1 MNRTITIL
9 PLLLGIGTAATLPAA
24 DSRIY
29 ATITITTNPA
39 TGSNLVV
46 NTATR
51 SWTTNVTDA
60 ASQIE
65 VTTGISE
72 AQTNLFNHLASYPI
86 GGSMALW
93 GTSTNDVR
101 LMAQVNSNLTVSF
114 GGTWATVTYST
125 NYIERSYT
133 VTVPYTAV
141 TNLPYRTNMASA
153 LVDWISLTTTTTV
166 PVTATAFEGYVNT
179 NGNQTINGAKVFA
192 GTINGTVGAVSNGTW
207 LSPTT
212 TNLTNYGAALV
223 SAGAG
228 ANSLQLGENAVSSG
242 GSSVAA
248 GLDSIASG
256 STSIAIGA
264 SASGTN
270 SDSIAIGGLAYSYGV
285 GGLAIGS
292 DSGAE
297 GEYSTAIGGGSRA
310 IKTNSVTL
318 GRAAISSGSNS
329 MALGTL
335 AIADG
340 NSAIAIGVSA
350 VATNENAVAIGTAAS
365 ATHVN
370 SMALGNGA
378 TATSSNQVIFG
389 NSAHIVSVPGVL
401 SAGNIT
407 NAYLSGSNYTA
418 GSWSTATASE
428 TPLDGANAMEIADVP
443 LVTFAGDSLSSGIW
457 TLDGLYPGW
466 TGRKLRIV
474 NLTGY
479 ATTLEHQSGLTATTN
494 QFDCP
499 GSVDFTW
506 SDGYAVDLLYQSG
519 RWRVLPSGSVPTTV
533 GDLTVTGNITLTNTV
548 YDDCVVALDAR
559 SGPAGAEPTFAA
571 FAGPVFAWEF
581 SGSASNALYFSL
593 QLPHRYKHGSDLL
606 PHIHW
611 TKTTGT
617 ADAVIWGLDYV
628 MASINSN
635 FVTTAT
641 TIYTTNT
648 CPTSMQHKIASF
660 PTISGTNF
668 SGSAVMMGKIYRLGD
683 VDADTGTAWGLMLDV
698 HYEADKLGSDSE
710 TP

>member
-1 MNRTITIL
+1 MNRTIAIL
-9 PLLLGIGTAATLPAA
+9 LLLLGIGTAATLPAA

-192 GTINGTVGAVSNGTW
+192 GTLSGTIGTVSNGVANGTRITNVAG
-207 LSPTT
+207 LHGTLNYLTNGVLHSPT
-212 TNLTNYGAALV
+212 LTNGVNYGNAFR
-223 SAGAG
+223 SPGSG
-228 ANSLQLGENAVSSG
+228 ANSEQVGTSAAATGQDSLAIGNSATASDTADVAIGYQSQAVGSSG
-242 GSSVAA
+242 IAIGSAAATAGSAAIAIGPAAA
-248 GLDSIASG
+248 GTGAN
-256 STSIAIGA
+256 SIAIGNLA
-264 SASGTN
+264 EAMH
-270 SDSIAIGGLAYSYGV
+270 DESIVLGGGLTTT
-285 GGLAIGS
+285 
-292 DSGAE
+292 AE
-297 GEYSTAIGGGSRA
+297 YQI
-310 IKTNSVTL
+310 L
-318 GRAAISSGSNS
+318 
-329 MALGTL
+329 M
-335 AIADG
+335 
-340 NSAIAIGVSA
+340 
-350 VATNENAVAIGTAAS
+350 GTADHTAYIPG
-365 ATHVN
+365 TMVI
-370 SMALGNGA
+370 GN
-378 TATSSNQVIFG
+378 V
-389 NSAHIVSVPGVL
+389 
-401 SAGNIT
+401 T
-407 NAYLSGSNYTA
+407 NAYLTGTNHIA
-418 GSWSTATASE
+418 GAWSASIGA
-428 TPLDGANAMEIADVP
+428 LSVNGGANNKELTGETVFTIV
-443 LVTFAGDSLSSGIW
+443 AGGSLSSGSW

-466 TGRKLRIV
+466 QGRTVRLI
-474 NLTGY
+474 NLCGFPGTV
-479 ATTLEHQSGLTATTN
+479 EHASGLVATTN
-494 QFDCP
+494 QIVCP
-499 GSVDFTW
+499 GSVDMTLGN
-506 SDGYAVDLLYQSG
+506 GYSLDLIWNSG
-519 RWRVLPSGSVPTTV
+519 QWRALPVGSVPTTV